1 MNDIPSGRGPEDGQP
16 ERFGQASNVGR
27 DYVARAS
34 VANVFELEAGRLAMT
49 RAERPEI
56 LDIARR
62 MLDDHTTTGGLL
74 LRAAMQTRGGVE
86 VLREIDGPHRRLMNR
101 LRQERGA
108 GFERTYLAI
117 ETAHHAETLSLH
129 RAYAATGEEPELR
142 TAAAEIAAVTED
154 HLSRLRT
161 LSGAAADR

>member
-1 MNDIPSGRGPEDGQP
+1 MHDIPSGRGPQVGQP
-16 ERFGQASNVGR
+16 DRFGETSEVSR

-49 RAERPEI
+49 RAERPDI
-56 LDIARR
+56 LDMARR

-74 LRAAMQTRGGVE
+74 LQAALHTRGGVD
-86 VLREIDGPHRRLMNR
+86 VVREIDGPHRRLMNR

-108 GFERTYLAI
+108 GFERTYLDI

-142 TAAAEIAAVTED
+142 TVAAEIAAVIEG
-154 HLSRLRT
+154 HLSHLRK
-161 LSGAAADR
+161 LSAPAADR